1 MKQLYQITLMR
12 TITECQLAY
21 EECMEKSRDYE
32 DLHLTATNYYNQ
44 AQVYKYIIEKLK
56 EALK

>member
-1 MKQLYQITLMR
+1 MR

-32 DLHLTATNYYNQ
+32 DLPLAAKNYYDQ
-44 AQVYKYIIEKLK
+44 AQVYEYIVIKLK
-56 EALK
+56 EVLK